1 MGLPRARHL
10 AFGVVVVVVHGLI
23 YWRFIRARVA
33 VWRDGGK
40 QPE

>member
-1 MGLPRARHL
+1 MELTRERHL
-10 AFGVVVVVVHGLI
+10 ALGVVVVVVNGLA